1 MYILLFFSFLCM
13 RITKPTLKELI
24 EKYKQIVTR
33 KVVKQNRKAPHMQMR
48 NSNKAYADNGFFK
61 LLIRRKKYTQLI
73 VN

>member
-1 MYILLFFSFLCM
+1 M

-48 NSNKAYADNGFFK
+48 NSNKAHADNGFFK
-61 LLIRRKKYTQLI
+61 LLIRRKKYTKLI